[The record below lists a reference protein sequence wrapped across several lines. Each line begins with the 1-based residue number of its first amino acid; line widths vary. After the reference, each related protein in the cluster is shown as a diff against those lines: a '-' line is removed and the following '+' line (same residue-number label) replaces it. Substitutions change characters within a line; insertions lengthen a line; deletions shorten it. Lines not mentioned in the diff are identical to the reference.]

1 MVTPHPMR
9 KLWVLFIVLGGGLA
23 HADDGSGSATEPE
36 EHHEGSATAT
46 PEAHPAEHEAPAPEH
61 HEAPAPEHHEAP
73 APVAVE
79 AHEAEELDP
88 EDPPTDPYDEDGD
101 GVVEPDEVAAR
112 EEDKAAFADI
122 PDDVDD
128 AALEARGKDPLT
140 ELKASLTV
148 ENFQKLVR
156 LTKKIV
162 LAKMEKK
169 IAIKSA
175 EKMQKFS
182 LLIFGFSLCG
192 LLLLLMPLALAK
204 KYPGQGK
211 LLLKY
216 SGLAALVFFVTVNMF
231 GGVIYGFRTV
241 QGAMSDFTNPSTAIA
256 AGTFDT
262 LDDHADYFIVMGKEL
277 FAPTLD
283 QMKAHPDE
291 QPSVLILENGVKVV
305 QDAKVFLSIAKLVKK
320 LSWLFS
326 ILPIVLM
333 ALTLVLFVLAIRPT
347 LTAIVKLPAMA
358 AAGNQSAGRDVMK
371 QSLAR
376 VFGELKA
383 TICTIGVLVGLTL
396 LSGFLLGQIV
406 KPAIMALLEY
416 FALAVSY
423 LQFAH
428 GASSGL
434 VFLTL
439 FGVVLFLVLNLASL
453 ILSMAFFLGKS
464 QKIFQARF
472 NDGTPLAS
480 HARFWKWGIPSVLLV
495 QVFPLVFVLIAGK
508 VLAWIESSRD
518 GLFDADQVPWSKIM
532 LAGPIFLVGGF
543 LVMFWAVRGMKALK
557 FLATYKAKP
566 KASKT

>member
-1 MVTPHPMR
+1 MVTPQPMR
-9 KLWVLFIVLGGGLA
+9 KLWVLFIVLGVGVA
-23 HADDGSGSATEPE
+23 RADDGSGSATAP
-36 EHHEGSATAT
+36 HHEGSGAAVV
-46 PEAHPAEHEAPAPEH
+46 APSEDH
-61 HEAPAPEHHEAP
+61 HEESGSGSGSEPD
-73 APVAVE
+73 
-79 AHEAEELDP
+79 ELDP

-101 GVVEPDEVAAR
+101 GVVEPDETALAV
-112 EEDKAAFADI
+112 EDKAAFADI

-140 ELKASLTV
+140 ELTASMTV

-175 EKMQKFS
+175 QKMRKFS
-182 LLIFGFSLCG
+182 YLVFGFSLCG
-192 LLLLLMPLALAK
+192 IFLFAMPLVLKK
-204 KYPGQGK
+204 KYPGQGA
-211 LLLKY
+211 LLFKY

-241 QGAMSDFTNPSTAIA
+241 QGALSGFTNPSTAIA

-262 LDDHADYFIVMGKEL
+262 LDEDADYFITMGKEL

-291 QPSVLILENGVKVV
+291 QPSVLILENGLKVV

-320 LSWLFS
+320 LSWVFS
-326 ILPIVLM
+326 ILPLVLM
-333 ALTLVLFVLAIRPT
+333 GLTLVLFVLAIRPT
-347 LTAIVKLPAMA
+347 LTAIVQLPAMA
-358 AAGNQSAGRDVMK
+358 AAGNQAAGRDVMK

-376 VFGELKA
+376 VVGELWA
-383 TICTIGVLVGLTL
+383 TVCTIGVLIALTL
-396 LSGFLLGQIV
+396 ISGVILGQIV
-406 KPAIMALLEY
+406 RPAITALLEY

-439 FGVVLFLVLNLASL
+439 FGVILFLVLDLASL
-453 ILSMAFFLGKS
+453 IVSMAFFLGKS
-464 QKIFQARF
+464 QKIFQAKF
-472 NDGTPLAS
+472 TDKVPLGT

-495 QVFPLVFVLIAGK
+495 QVFPFVFVVIASK
-508 VLAWIESSRD
+508 VLGWIESSRD
-518 GLFDADQVPWSKIM
+518 GILDADQVPWTKIM
-532 LAGPIFLVGGF
+532 LAGPIFLVVGF
-543 LVMFWAVRGMKALK
+543 VVLFWAARGGKAIK
-557 FLATYKAKP
+557 FLATYKVKP
-566 KASKT
+566 KAPKS